1 MSIKN
6 FLRSFLKRKK
16 VQSVL
21 RAKIIRADGTVEDL
35 GIIARGEPIKNF
47 PISKGGK

>member
-6 FLRSFLKRKK
+6 FLRSLFKKKK

-21 RAKIIRADGTVEDL
+21 RAKIIRADGTIENL
-35 GIIARGEPIKNF
+35 GIIARGKPIKNF